1 MKLDLQK
8 DAEKIRKFIEK
19 RIRDYP
25 NYVNQGPGEDED
37 PIALATIGY
46 YFEQS
51 GYFALVFDTR
61 PTADSDGDW
70 TLHLDSKKNMLSFP
84 KWVAAFDALC
94 DGGSVEV
101 TLPNGKQ
108 RTLGE
113 SDDNESVHRLFGEMI
128 RDIVIELRAA
138 GAFEKLPLTPKAFLI
153 IEEFDGNWGWPGY
166 EKRKTLGRLRK
177 K

>member
-1 MKLDLQK
+1 M
-8 DAEKIRKFIEK
+8 
-19 RIRDYP
+19 
-25 NYVNQGPGEDED
+25 NHGPGEDAD
-37 PIALATIGY
+37 PIALATFGY
-46 YFEQS
+46 YFEQE

-61 PTADSDGDW
+61 PTADSDGNW
-70 TLHLDSKKNMLSFP
+70 TLHLENAGNRLSFP
-84 KWVAAFDALC
+84 KWTAAFETLC
-94 DGGSVEV
+94 DEGNVAV

-113 SDDNESVHRLFGEMI
+113 SDDNESVARLFGEMI
-128 RDIVIELRAA
+128 RDIAIELRDA